1 MAGGTIVGID
11 IGSQLMKVVEMRK
24 SGAGIE
30 VTALDLAPT
39 PQEAIDN
46 GLIIDSQLLGKALK
60 DLLAKAHVSAKK
72 CVSSISGQSAV
83 VVRVIEVPQVN
94 ESELAQQM
102 QFEAERQVPFSI
114 TESVMDFCTIPR
126 MTPLADGQP
135 MEVLLAVAQTD
146 FVDKHLEVLKA
157 AGLKPDSID
166 VEPLAIGRALL
177 DIPQTPQEPGHTIA
191 IINIGAS
198 NTDISIFRDK
208 LLAFPRTVPLAG
220 DQLTRAIS
228 DYLSV
233 DLVTAEQ
240 YKREYGEVLL
250 DHVGQSGTFTGQ
262 SDVVNTGGFMTFGAE
277 ASSPNMSMPF
287 DFSTT
292 STIPTFATE
301 EQSPF
306 AVPGAAPVASPFDFA
321 ANTGTTTSE
330 TAMGSGQ
337 FGTMEQP
344 VAPSGTFE
352 QGNTGFASGTSEGG
366 FMQTVEVVNPTSFIP
381 PTGDMT
387 GTGEV
392 MNTGESA
399 ALNMKAQVFNCIAPV
414 LAEMVQEIRRSLDYF
429 QGRNENSPIHEIWIT
444 GGTASLKGLAPF
456 LQQELGIPTLVADPL
471 SGVRVT
477 SRNYSP
483 EHLQELASLFPVC
496 LGLGA
501 RDLVA
506 VPGGKRKR

>member
-1 MAGGTIVGID
+1 MAGGTVVGID
-11 IGSQLMKVVEMRK
+11 IGSQLMKVVEMKK
-24 SGAGIE
+24 SGNSIE

-39 PQEAIDN
+39 PPEAIDN

-60 DLLAKAHVSAKK
+60 DLLAKAHVNAKK

-83 VVRVIEVPQVN
+83 VVRVIEVPQVS

-114 TESVMDFCTIPR
+114 NESVMDFCTIPR
-126 MTPLADGQP
+126 LTPLAEGQP

-166 VEPLAIGRALL
+166 VEPLAVGRALL
-177 DIPQTPQEPGHTIA
+177 DVPQVPQEPGHTIA
-191 IINIGAS
+191 VINIGAS

-220 DQLTRAIS
+220 DQLTRSIS

-240 YKREYGEVLL
+240 YKREHGEVLL
-250 DHVGQSGTFTGQ
+250 GQTGHSGTFTGQ
-262 SDVVNTGGFMTFGAE
+262 QDMGNTGAGFMTFADQP
-277 ASSPNMSMPF
+277 SSPNVSMPF
-287 DFSTT
+287 DFSTA
-292 STIPTFATE
+292 STIPNFATE

-306 AVPGAAPVASPFDFA
+306 SVPGAAPAASPFDFA
-321 ANTGTTTSE
+321 AANTGTGTSE
-330 TAMGSGQ
+330 TFMGSGQ

-344 VAPSGTFE
+344 ATGTAEQTQFPSGT
-352 QGNTGFASGTSEGG
+352 AEGG

-392 MNTGESA
+392 LTTGETA
-399 ALNMKAQVFNCIAPV
+399 AQNIRAQVFNCIAPV
-414 LAEMVQEIRRSLDYF
+414 LAELVSEIRRSLDYF

-444 GGTASLKGLAPF
+444 GGTANLKGLAPF
-456 LQQELGIPTLVADPL
+456 LEQELGIPTQVANPL

-483 EHLQELASLFPVC
+483 EHLHELASLFPVS